1 MPNWVEVKISGLDEL
16 QRKLEEL
23 PPKVAQKVI
32 KEGVR
37 DGAEIVRDAF
47 IAAAPEPESYNQSDR
62 RKKPDEDGR
71 TILGHL
77 RDLKSWKIKFRG
89 RAEDYAGSAFVGPSN
104 AILETRT
111 SGETKGLPRTA
122 SFIVKMLEFGS
133 RTRSAHPFATSAWES
148 VKQKVLDK
156 IIDSLREALE

>member
-1 MPNWVEVKISGLDEL
+1 MAWVETKITGLDEL

-23 PPKVAQKVI
+23 PPKVAQKVLR
-32 KEGVR
+32 EGLR

-47 IAAAPEPESYNQSDR
+47 IAAAPSPETYAEGGKR
-62 RKKPDEDGR
+62 TEAAGTGR

-77 RDLKSWKIKFRG
+77 RDLKSWKIRYKG
-89 RAEDYAGSAFVGPSN
+89 RPEDYAGSAYVGPSN
-104 AILETRT
+104 TVLETRT

-122 SFIVKMLEFGS
+122 AFIVKMLEFGS
-133 RTRSAHPFATSAWES
+133 RTRSGHPFATSAWES

-156 IIDSLREALE
+156 IIDSIREALE